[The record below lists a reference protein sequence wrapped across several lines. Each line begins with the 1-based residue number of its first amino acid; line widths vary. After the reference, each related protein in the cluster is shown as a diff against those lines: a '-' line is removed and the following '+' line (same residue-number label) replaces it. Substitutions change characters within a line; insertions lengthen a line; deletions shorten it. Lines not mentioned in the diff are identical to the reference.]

1 MIANTQQMM
10 VDDSIRSFMK
20 YNEPVVN
27 EYLTLRQRILEFC
40 GRSEDQPKE
49 SKEEK
54 DETDMEVDTN
64 EAGDAPDQEVAE
76 PKEPVE
82 TEEVKEV
89 DVENERKKLLLEL
102 DLAWESYKSYLNELQ
117 ILLNIEK
124 LPTKNLEEINK
135 SYEVIIGE
143 KVGYNNKLKNI
154 KNIQMPLIEK
164 MNNLKNNFNTNLNHK
179 TSQRYYKESKEEEID
194 STNLLF
200 TKEEITNMFDVDY
213 DFDMNKYN
221 LFTEVKDKLFFKI
234 FKTQESNETLI
245 DEYDELIENLNI
257 DIKESI
263 ELRNKAR
270 SQWSKN
276 AEIIDQFKDI
286 LKQGPQENPEQ

>member
-27 EYLTLRQRILEFC
+27 EYLALRQRILEFC
-40 GRSEDQPKE
+40 
-49 SKEEK
+49 SKEEGK
-54 DETDMEVDTN
+54 TD
-64 EAGDAPDQEVAE
+64 
-76 PKEPVE
+76 
-82 TEEVKEV
+82 EEVKEEDEVKDEEVEEKDDMDV
-89 DVENERKKLLLEL
+89 DNETEQQQEPTEPTEQPQINVETERKKLQLEL
-102 DLAWESYKSYLNELQ
+102 DMAWESYKSYLNELQ
-117 ILLNIEK
+117 ILSYVEK
-124 LPTKNLEEINK
+124 TTKNLDEVNK

-143 KVGYNNKLKNI
+143 KVAYNNKLKNI

-179 TSQRYYKESKEEEID
+179 SSQRYFKESKEEETD

-200 TKEEITNMFDVDY
+200 TKEQISQLLDVEY
-213 DFDMNKYN
+213 EYDMNKYN
-221 LFTEVKDKLFFKI
+221 LFAEVKDKLFFKI

-245 DEYDELIENLNI
+245 DEYDELIENLNN

-263 ELRNKAR
+263 ELRNKSR
-270 SQWSKN
+270 GQWMKN
-276 AEIIDQFKDI
+276 ADIVDKFRDI
-286 LKQGPQENPEQ
+286 LRQE